1 MHFHIKRREQSKNIH
16 KNQCFLIDLLKAFRF
31 WKWSNFCFSN
41 AQRFSIRLELKIEI
55 TFFEQ
60 GYFFA
65 LKWNVKKPK
74 QKPHQMDLEIVANS
88 KNKPKEK
95 TQKEN
100 NSKTLVFAS
109 NRVFYFSQRSL
120 NRNKKKANSILLN
133 FINQMA
139 FFFGRIENICK
150 KNSIFMKKVSTHDFF
165 AQNAQ
170 IRNRKYPK
178 QLQKPLHL
186 N

>member
-1 MHFHIKRREQSKNIH
+1 
-16 KNQCFLIDLLKAFRF
+16 
-31 WKWSNFCFSN
+31 
-41 AQRFSIRLELKIEI
+41 
-55 TFFEQ
+55 
-60 GYFFA
+60 
-65 LKWNVKKPK
+65 
-74 QKPHQMDLEIVANS
+74 MDLEIVANS

-109 NRVFYFSQRSL
+109 NRVFYFSQWSL